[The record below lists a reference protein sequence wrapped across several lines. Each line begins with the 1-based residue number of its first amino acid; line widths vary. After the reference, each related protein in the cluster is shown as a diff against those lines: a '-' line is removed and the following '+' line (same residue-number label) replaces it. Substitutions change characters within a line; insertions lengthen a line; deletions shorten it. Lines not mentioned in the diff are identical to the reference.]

1 MYYDKFLF
9 LLFNKYTL
17 TAPPHHIIAHK
28 PQDRRQILLH
38 KINEKD
44 HVRK

>member
-1 MYYDKFLF
+1 MYYDKFPSYS
-9 LLFNKYTL
+9 FNKYTL
-17 TAPPHHIIAHK
+17 TASPHHIIAHK
-28 PQDRRQILLH
+28 PQDRRHMLLH